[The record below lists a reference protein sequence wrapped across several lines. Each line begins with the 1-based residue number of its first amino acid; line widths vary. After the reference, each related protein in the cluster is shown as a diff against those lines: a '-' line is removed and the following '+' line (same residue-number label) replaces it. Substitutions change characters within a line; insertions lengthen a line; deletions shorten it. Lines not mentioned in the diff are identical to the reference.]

1 MTSGLAPRRPGPL
14 LSRLGPLWPRHRS
27 SVLSSIG
34 RLVEHGRRDLAPALL
49 TGRLVS
55 VGNQSISRG
64 TRGQRARLGMQHL
77 SNRQPKRKAWSA

>member
-14 LSRLGPLWPRHRS
+14 LSRLGPLSPRHRS

-34 RLVEHGRRDLAPALL
+34 RLVEHGRGDLALALL

-55 VGNQSISRG
+55 SGASQ
-64 TRGQRARLGMQHL
+64 
-77 SNRQPKRKAWSA
+77 